1 MKKDKR
7 DSMINL
13 EPRGQCFF
21 WGGLPLCS
29 NKFELSDFKK
39 ENIDI
44 LRALPAADKGHP
56 KD

>member
-1 MKKDKR
+1 
-7 DSMINL
+7 MI
-13 EPRGQCFF
+13 FF